1 MATSCFLV
9 YGDNVQRYVEG
20 ITNMKNFLL
29 ATTALVVGALVAPGV
44 WATTS
49 TGSIAVS
56 ATVSTVCTL
65 GTTPLSFGEVALSG
79 ATTGATNGTATIT
92 LTCTG
97 GGAYSVGLDSGLN
110 NVAAQRNL
118 KSGSNL
124 LAYGLYTDLAHGT
137 VWPVAPG
144 VAGTGNA
151 AAQSLTVY
159 GLIPAGLP
167 IVSGSGTPY
176 TDTVTVTV
184 TY

>member
-1 MATSCFLV
+1 
-9 YGDNVQRYVEG
+9 
-20 ITNMKNFLL
+20 MKRFLL
-29 ATTALVVGALVAPGV
+29 VTAATVAVFTAPIASAS
-44 WATTS
+44 TT
-49 TGSIAVS
+49 TGNIAVS

-65 GTTPLSFGEVALSG
+65 GTTPLNFGEVALTG
-79 ATTGATNGTATIT
+79 ATTGATPGTATVT
-92 LTCTG
+92 TTCTG

-110 NVAAQRNL
+110 SVAAQRNL
-118 KSGSNL
+118 KSGTTL

-159 GLIPAGLP
+159 GLIGAGLP
-167 IVSGSGTPY
+167 IISGSGTPY

>member
-1 MATSCFLV
+1 
-9 YGDNVQRYVEG
+9 
-20 ITNMKNFLL
+20 MKRFLL
-29 ATTALVVGALVAPGV
+29 ATTVIVAATLVAPSA
-44 WATTS
+44 WAATTG
-49 TGSIAVS
+49 TIAVS
-56 ATVSTVCTL
+56 ATVSTVCSL
-65 GTTPLSFGEVALSG
+65 GTTPLNFGEVALTG
-79 ATTGATNGTATIT
+79 ATTGATPGTATIT
-92 LTCTG
+92 VTCTG

-124 LAYGLYTDLAHGT
+124 LAYGLFTDLAHGT

-144 VAGTGNA
+144 VAGIGNA
-151 AAQSLTVY
+151 AVQSLTVY

-167 IVSGSGTPY
+167 IVSGSGIPY

>member
-1 MATSCFLV
+1 
-9 YGDNVQRYVEG
+9 
-20 ITNMKNFLL
+20 MKRFLL
-29 ATTALVVGALVAPGV
+29 VTAIIVAALAAPVAWAATT
-44 WATTS
+44 

-65 GTTPLSFGEVALSG
+65 GTTPLNFGEVALSG

-92 LTCTG
+92 VTCTG

-118 KSGSNL
+118 KSGTNL
-124 LAYGLYTDLAHGT
+124 LAYGLFTDLAHGT

-159 GLIPAGLP
+159 GLIAAGLP
-167 IVSGSGTPY
+167 VVSGSGTPY
-176 TDTVTVTV
+176 TDTVTVTI

>member
-1 MATSCFLV
+1 
-9 YGDNVQRYVEG
+9 
-20 ITNMKNFLL
+20 MKHFLL
-29 ATTALVVGALVAPGV
+29 ATTAIISAILVASGA
-44 WATTS
+44 WAATT

-56 ATVSTVCTL
+56 ATVSTVCSL
-65 GTTPLSFGEVALSG
+65 GTTPLNFGEVALTG

-92 LTCTG
+92 VTCTG

-118 KSGSNL
+118 KSGTNL

-151 AAQSLTVY
+151 AAQALTVY

>member
-1 MATSCFLV
+1 MKRFLFV
-9 YGDNVQRYVEG
+9 TTAIIAAALAAPVARA
-20 ITNMKNFLL
+20 
-29 ATTALVVGALVAPGV
+29 ATT
-44 WATTS
+44 
-49 TGSIAVS
+49 TGTIAVS
-56 ATVSTVCTL
+56 ATVSTVCSL
-65 GTTPLSFGEVALSG
+65 ATTPLTFGEVALTG
-79 ATTGATNGTATIT
+79 ATTGATPGTATIT
-92 LTCTG
+92 VTCTG

-118 KSGSNL
+118 KSGTAL

-144 VAGTGNA
+144 VTGTGNA
-151 AAQSLTVY
+151 AAQILTVY